1 MNTNGNQKKFVNAFK
16 IIFIIITLLFNI
28 GLFVYTNIFL
38 YQQAKYFSEILQI
51 VAIILSIRII
61 ASNRS
66 SSEKFSW
73 VFFILVIP
81 ITGIFFYVAFG
92 GKRFGRILASKINA
106 ARENSKPY
114 LVQDEEVYD
123 SITDP
128 TIRSEI
134 NLINKTSGYPVYKNT
149 EVTYLKLGEI
159 YFKSLLEE
167 IERAEK
173 FIFLEYF
180 IVSDGVM
187 YRQLMD
193 ALINKAK
200 QGVEIRFVYDAGG
213 SAAVLPKDFAEECLE
228 AGIKMKPFNP
238 LNYNIYAYGSYRS
251 HRKITVIDGNV
262 GFTGGIN
269 IGDEYINIKHKLG
282 HWKDMGV
289 KLVGDGVFS
298 LTVMF
303 LDGWEISSGEITDAN
318 LYRPTISKTNS
329 EAYVVPF
336 DDAPLDELNSGEY
349 NYRKIITSSADY
361 VYITTPYLIIDS
373 EMTAALILAAQSK
386 VDVRIITPHIPDKKI
401 IFQATRASYKH
412 LLEGGVRIFEYKPG
426 FIHGK
431 VTVSDD
437 KASVVGSIN
446 YDYRSL
452 SWNYECCSYVYDE
465 KFAKEVKED
474 MLDTF
479 SKSIEITYQDI
490 KNQNIL
496 VRGFQAVLRLV
507 SPLL

>member
-1 MNTNGNQKKFVNAFK
+1 MNTNANSGKTIYNFK
-16 IIFIIITLLFNI
+16 IIFTIITLLFNI

-38 YQQAKYFSEILQI
+38 YQQAEYFSEILQI
-51 VAIILSIRII
+51 IAIILSIRII
-61 ASNRS
+61 VSNRS
-66 SSEKFSW
+66 STEKFSW
-73 VFFILVIP
+73 IFFIMLIP
-81 ITGIFFYVAFG
+81 ITGIFFYITFG
-92 GKRFGRILASKINA
+92 GKRFGRILGSKINT
-106 ARENSKPY
+106 ARENTKQY
-114 LVQDEEVYD
+114 LVQDKEVYD
-123 SITDP
+123 SICDH

-134 NLINKTSGYPVYKNT
+134 DLINETSGYPVYKNT

-167 IERAEK
+167 LEKAEK

-180 IVSDGVM
+180 IVSEGVM

-193 ALINKAK
+193 VLTKKAK
-200 QGVEIRFVYDAGG
+200 QGVEVRFIYDAGG
-213 SAAVLPKDFAEECLE
+213 SAAVLPKTFAEECSE

-269 IGDEYINIKHKLG
+269 IGDEYINVKSKLG
-282 HWKDMGV
+282 HWKDMGI
-289 KLVGDGVFS
+289 KLVGDGVYS
-298 LTVMF
+298 LTIMF
-303 LDGWEISSGEITDAN
+303 LNGWEISSGEATDVN
-318 LYRPTISKTNS
+318 LYRPTITKTNS
-329 EAYVVPF
+329 SAYVAPF
-336 DDAPLDELNSGEY
+336 DDAPLDELNSGAY
-349 NYRKIITSSADY
+349 NYRKIISSSSDY

-373 EMTAALILAAQSK
+373 EMTSALVLAAKSK

-401 IFQATRASYKH
+401 IFQATRASYKE
-412 LLEGGVRIFEYKPG
+412 LLEGGVRIYEYEPG

-437 KASVVGSIN
+437 KAAVVGSIN

-452 SWNYECCSYVYDE
+452 SWNYECCSYVNDE
-465 KFAKEVKED
+465 KFAKEVKAD

-479 SKSIEITYQDI
+479 SKCIEITTENV
-490 KNQNIL
+490 KNQGML
-496 VRGFQAVLRLV
+496 VRAFQAILRLV